1 MLLKKWGN
9 LGARRLKSQGGSE
22 DGRLWGS
29 VCHLQSSLDAEL
41 VNSSCKG
48 LGRKS
53 FSFASWRSLPE
64 GLACSAHRHENI
76 TDNSTLVTMAEFQWN
91 CEF

>member
-1 MLLKKWGN
+1 MGK
-9 LGARRLKSQGGSE
+9 LGGQEAQESEWSE
-22 DGRLWGS
+22 DGCLWGS
-29 VCHLQSSLDAEL
+29 ICHLQSSLDAEL

-76 TDNSTLVTMAEFQWN
+76 TDNSTLVTMAEFQWD